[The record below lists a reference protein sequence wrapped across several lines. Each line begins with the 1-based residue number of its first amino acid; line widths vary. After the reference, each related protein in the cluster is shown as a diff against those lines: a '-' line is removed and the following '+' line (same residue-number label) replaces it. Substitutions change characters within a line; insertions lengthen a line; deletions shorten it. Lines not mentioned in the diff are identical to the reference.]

1 MMNAVFN
8 FFRRSTLSEEER
20 FLSQS
25 ADLVD
30 LERRQ
35 RMIDRGEAPHQRL
48 AKANL
53 NISHYQ

>member
-1 MMNAVFN
+1 MLNAVFN
-8 FFRRSTLSEEER
+8 YFRRSTLSEEER

-25 ADLVD
+25 YDLAD

-53 NISHYQ
+53 NITHYQ

>member
-20 FLSQS
+20 YLSKS
-25 ADLVD
+25 TDLAD

-48 AKANL
+48 AKASL
-53 NISHYQ
+53 NITHYQ

>member
-1 MMNAVFN
+1 MMNAIFN

-20 FLSQS
+20 FLSKS
-25 ADLVD
+25 SDLAD

-48 AKANL
+48 ARANL
-53 NISHYQ
+53 KISHYQ